1 MVKIFKTMVMCSSVV
16 LMGSCVESKE
26 KQTEFDWV
34 VDRFDNAKILRYQVP
49 GYEELPLNEKLLIY
63 YLSEAALYG
72 RDILFDQN
80 FKYNLAVRRTLEAVY
95 QNYEGDKNSSEWRS
109 FEEYV
114 KKVWFSNGVHD
125 HDSNDKFVP
134 KFSSEYFDIL
144 IAGTPSDKLPQD
156 FGTNKELV
164 ACVKSVVL
172 DPSIYAK
179 KSNQTEGEDVI
190 TTSANNYY
198 SGVTQSEVEKFYA
211 DMAVESDPCPIS
223 YGLNSQLVKVDGEIV
238 ERVWKVDGMYS
249 EAIEKVVYWLEK
261 AKTVANES
269 QKALI
274 EKLISYYKS
283 GDLRTFDE
291 FNTLWVKDTAST
303 VDFINGFTETYGD
316 PMGYKAS
323 WESLVNFKNVEATKR
338 TQVISDNAQWF
349 EDRSPVDDKFKKEKV
364 KGVSAKVITVAMLGG
379 DCYPTTPIGVNLP
392 NADWIRR
399 DYGSKSVT
407 IENITSAYAEAGKGS
422 GFVEEFFLRED
433 DRKCLAEFGTLADNL
448 HVDLHECLGH
458 GSGQLA
464 PGTKGDE
471 LKQYGA
477 TLEEARADLFALYYL
492 ADEKLIELG
501 IVPSEQTYKAEY
513 SKYIMNG
520 IMTQLT
526 RVQLGKDVEQAH
538 MRNRK
543 LVAEWCY
550 ENGAKDSII
559 VKVVENNK
567 TYFVV
572 NDFEK
577 LRVLF
582 GDLLKE
588 IQRIKSE
595 GDFNAGKEL
604 VERYAI
610 SVDRDLHKEVL
621 DRYNA
626 LNLEPYNG
634 FVNPVYTPVV
644 ENGEIVD
651 VKIDYSQNYV
661 DQMLEYSNKYSVLP
675 TKN

>member
-1 MVKIFKTMVMCSSVV
+1 MTGVQTCALPIF
-16 LMGSCVESKE
+16 
-26 KQTEFDWV
+26 
-34 VDRFDNAKILRYQVP
+34 
-49 GYEELPLNEKLLIY
+49 
-63 YLSEAALYG
+63 
-72 RDILFDQN
+72 
-80 FKYNLAVRRTLEAVY
+80 
-95 QNYEGDKNSSEWRS
+95 
-109 FEEYV
+109 
-114 KKVWFSNGVHD
+114 
-125 HDSNDKFVP
+125 
-134 KFSSEYFDIL
+134 
-144 IAGTPSDKLPQD
+144 
-156 FGTNKELV
+156 
-164 ACVKSVVL
+164 
-172 DPSIYAK
+172 
-179 KSNQTEGEDVI
+179 
-190 TTSANNYY
+190 
-198 SGVTQSEVEKFYA
+198 
-211 DMAVESDPCPIS
+211 
-223 YGLNSQLVKVDGEIV
+223 
-238 ERVWKVDGMYS
+238 
-249 EAIEKVVYWLEK
+249 
-261 AKTVANES
+261 
-269 QKALI
+269 
-274 EKLISYYKS
+274 
-283 GDLRTFDE
+283 
-291 FNTLWVKDTAST
+291 
-303 VDFINGFTETYGD
+303 
-316 PMGYKAS
+316 
-323 WESLVNFKNVEATKR
+323 
-338 TQVISDNAQWF
+338 
-349 EDRSPVDDKFKKEKV
+349 
-364 KGVSAKVITVAMLGG
+364 
-379 DCYPTTPIGVNLP
+379 
-392 NADWIRR
+392 
-399 DYGSKSVT
+399 
-407 IENITSAYAEAGKGS
+407 
-422 GFVEEFFLRED
+422 
-433 DRKCLAEFGTLADNL
+433 

-492 ADEKLIELG
+492 ADEKLIDLG

-651 VKIDYSQNYV
+651 VEIDYSQNYV

>member
-1 MVKIFKTMVMCSSVV
+1 MMKIFKTMIVCSSVV
-16 LMGSCVESKE
+16 LMGSCAESNE
-26 KQTEFDWV
+26 KKLEFDWV
-34 VDRFDNAKILRYQVP
+34 VDRFDDAKILRYQVP
-49 GYEELPLNEKLLIY
+49 GFEELPLNEKLLIY
-63 YLSEAALYG
+63 YLSEAAMYG

-80 FKYNLAVRRTLEAVY
+80 FKYNLAVRRTLEAIY
-95 QNYEGDKNSSEWRS
+95 QNYEGDKTSSEWDS
-109 FEEYV
+109 FEIYL
-114 KKVWFSNGVHD
+114 KKVWFSNGVHN

-134 KFSSEYFDIL
+134 AFSAEYFDAL
-144 IAGTPSDKLPQD
+144 IAETPNDKFPQD
-156 FGTNKELV
+156 FGTNQELLE
-164 ACVKSVVL
+164 CVKGVVFN
-172 DPSIYAK
+172 PNEYAK
-179 KSNQTEGEDVI
+179 KSNQTEGDDVI

-198 SGVTQSEVEKFYA
+198 SGVTQSEVEKFYT
-211 DMAVESDPCPIS
+211 DIVVENDPCPVS
-223 YGLNSQLVKVDGEIV
+223 YGLNSQLAKVDGEIV
-238 ERVWKVDGMYS
+238 ERVWKVDGMYT
-249 EAIEKVVYWLEK
+249 EALDKVVYWLEK
-261 AKTVANES
+261 AKSVANES
-269 QKALI
+269 QEPLI
-274 EKLISYYKS
+274 GKLISYYKS

-291 FNTLWVKDTAST
+291 FNTLWVKDTSST

-323 WESLVNFKNVEATKR
+323 WESLVNFKNIEATKR

-349 EDRSPVDDKFKKEKV
+349 EDHSPVDTQFKKEKV

-407 IENITSAYAEAGKGS
+407 IQNITYAYAEAGKGG
-422 GFVEEFFLRED
+422 GFTEEFFLREE
-433 DRKCLAEFGTLADNL
+433 DRNRLKEFGTLADNL

-492 ADEKLIELG
+492 ADAKLIELG
-501 IVPSEQTYKAEY
+501 IVPSEETYKAEY

-520 IMTQLT
+520 IMSQLT

-550 ENGAKDSII
+550 ENGKNEDVII
-559 VKVVENNK
+559 KVVENNK

-595 GDFNAGKEL
+595 GDFIAGKEL
-604 VERYAI
+604 VEKYAI
-610 SVDRDLHKEVL
+610 AVDKDLHKEVL
-621 DRYNA
+621 DRYAA

-634 FVNPVYTPVV
+634 FVNPVYTPVL

-651 VKIDYSQNYV
+651 IAIDYSQDYV
-661 DQMLEYSNKYSVLP
+661 TQMLEYSNKYSVLP
-675 TKN
+675 TMN